1 MLTFEQLIN
10 PMTLDDFYEIYHR
23 KRWCVIPANDFRKDL
38 FSKTLTWKQFSQY
51 INNDRAVSGLQ
62 AILPNGKKLCMEKG
76 NLHKTRK
83 PNWSKEFYYE
93 KRYLHNI
100 WKRNGSIILTK
111 ASQITKEITGIAGAI
126 ERHFGGAAD
135 AHFYCSRDAG
145 GRSFDAHKDLDD
157 NFLVHAHG
165 SVRWIVNN
173 TLENKQGDTTEF
185 TLSVGDLLYI
195 PKELKHQAFAE
206 SKRMSISVPLA
217 EGLGL
222 KPLDRNHYDFS

>member
-1 MLTFEQLIN
+1 MITFEQLIN

-23 KRWCVIPANDFRKDL
+23 KRWCVIPANDFRKSL
-38 FSKTLTWKQFSQY
+38 FSKTLTWEQFSEY

-62 AILPNGKKLCMEKG
+62 VILSNHKKLCMEKG

-83 PNWSKEFYYE
+83 PSWSKDFYYE
-93 KRYLHNI
+93 KRYLHNL
-100 WKRNGSIILTK
+100 WKRNRSIILTK
-111 ASQITKEITGIAGAI
+111 ASLLTPEISSIAGAI

-145 GRSFDAHKDLDD
+145 GMSFDAHVDYDD

-165 SVRWIVNN
+165 SVRWIINN

-195 PKELKHQAFAE
+195 PKKLKHQAFSE
-206 SKRMSISVPLA
+206 SKRISVSVPLS

-222 KPLDRNHYDFS
+222 KPLDRNYYDFS